1 MKWLEAVSFPLSL
14 EELSLVMGAQLIMA
28 IEITLQL
35 EVSLSTT
42 LSVTLV
48 FSGVKTVI
56 LPVLKNV
63 CF

>member
-1 MKWLEAVSFPLSL
+1 MARSSVSFPLSL

-35 EVSLSTT
+35 KVSLSTT
-42 LSVTLV
+42 LSVTLI
-48 FSGVKTVI
+48 FSGVKTVVV
-56 LPVLKNV
+56 PPLKNV